1 MAHFTVSQRSHWL
14 TLFVTLSLAHRPSL
28 AEPSLAN
35 TYSHCMLPVTHTV
48 RALQGR
54 LRPLLM
60 DRELLALLP
69 VDLLAYVSLLVVEAV
84 VTSLGEEGEAAAVS
98 RPLPRGGRGGSSR
111 LSVVL
116 LPDRSHKPP
125 PPNVP
130 PPLPSETRG
139 SFLLVIARRP
149 SFTVGQ
155 Q

>member
-1 MAHFTVSQRSHWL
+1 
-14 TLFVTLSLAHRPSL
+14 
-28 AEPSLAN
+28 
-35 TYSHCMLPVTHTV
+35 
-48 RALQGR
+48 
-54 LRPLLM
+54 M

-111 LSVVL
+111 LSAVLL

-125 PPNVP
+125 PPSVP
-130 PPLPSETRG
+130 PPLTSETRG
-139 SFLLVIARRP
+139 SFLLAIARRP
-149 SFTVGQ
+149 SLTVGQ